1 MGKYAVWGNSK
12 RGCNSRCFFFFL
24 TQLHLACLFLDTGW
38 ELCGLGQV
46 TSLRPFFGRGT
57 TSLYAGPFG
66 GLKEAVQA
74 EFTVPGGPHQAPAVP
89 SSSSRFFS
97 CLRCP
102 LRLWIEAYWPL
113 SCLPP
118 SGLITATPSPPPR
131 PCHPVLP
138 VGTCEPGGG
147 GYQWWRAELDHQEEG
162 GTAVLAQAAL
172 FIIPHHLELG
182 LNPPQQLGLV

>member
-1 MGKYAVWGNSK
+1 M
-12 RGCNSRCFFFFL
+12 FFFL

-66 GLKEAVQA
+66 GLKEAAPA
-74 EFTVPGGPHQAPAVP
+74 EFTAPGGPHQAPAVP

-118 SGLITATPSPPPR
+118 SGLITATHPPLRCAHVTPS
-131 PCHPVLP
+131 CLWAPVSRVG
-138 VGTCEPGGG
+138 VGTSGGG
-147 GYQWWRAELDHQEEG
+147 LNLTTRRRAGRLSWPRQPC
-162 GTAVLAQAAL
+162 LL
-172 FIIPHHLELG
+172 FHITW
-182 LNPPQQLGLV
+182 N